1 MIQFK
6 LTDEQR
12 LLQETVRRLAQ
23 TRFRDRALKYTD
35 GTFPWEN
42 MRDLAEIG
50 VLGMA
55 VPVSYG
61 GAEMPILETA
71 LALEEIAKVCYVT
84 AMATLGEVGA
94 QTRIITALAP
104 KSIKERI
111 LPKVAAGEAILAIC
125 MTEPSVGTDLANM
138 TTNAT
143 VTPNG
148 VVLKGTKT
156 LISRADVAEAF
167 VVFTRVNGVPKGDGI
182 GCVYVERGTP
192 GLNITGTY
200 HTMGGECLYEVQFD
214 NLETPHENLLIE
226 SKGLS
231 KLLSIFNTQRCL
243 NPSISLGL
251 AGGALEES
259 IKYMRDRQAFGR
271 RIGDFQGMQWKIAEM
286 YRDVEAARSILY
298 RAAANANPFPH
309 PIEAAI
315 AKITA
320 NEMSLRVTSEAIQ
333 VHGGYGFI
341 DEYPVSRL
349 YRGARYGTLGGGT
362 TETLKNLVGKALIEK
377 LDDVGGL
384 LMFNGL

>member
-12 LLQETVRRLAQ
+12 QLQETVRRVAQ
-23 TRFRDRALKYTD
+23 TKFRGRALKYMN
-35 GTFPWEN
+35 GAFPWEN

-55 VPVSYG
+55 VPEAYG

-71 LALEEIAKVCYVT
+71 LALEEISKVCYVT
-84 AMATLGEVGA
+84 AMAALGEVGS
-94 QTRIITALAP
+94 QTRIITTLAP
-104 KSIKERI
+104 ESIKSRI
-111 LPKVAAGEAILAIC
+111 LPKVAAGEAMLAIC
-125 MTEPSVGTDLANM
+125 MTEPGVGTDLANM
-138 TTNAT
+138 STNAT

-148 VVLKGTKT
+148 VLVKGTKT

-167 VVFTRVNGVPKGDGI
+167 VVFTRVNGVPKGEGI

-214 NLETPHENLLIE
+214 NLEVPHENLLIE

-259 IKYMRDRQAFGR
+259 IRYLRSREAFGR
-271 RIGDFQGMQWKIAEM
+271 RIGDFQGMRWKIAEM
-286 YRDVEAARSILY
+286 YRDVEGARSILY
-298 RAAANANPFPH
+298 RAAANSDPFPH
-309 PIEAAI
+309 PIESAI
-315 AKITA
+315 AKITT

-341 DEYPVSRL
+341 DEYPVSRF

-362 TETLKNLVGKALIEK
+362 TESLKNLVGKALIEK
-377 LDDVGGL
+377 FDDVGGL